1 MNSDPSRIDT
11 DPPPPPAPS
20 RFPGLLLGRRR
31 TIVVDARYQLR
42 VAGTAAGL
50 MLVGALLFAGA
61 IHLETVRLY
70 EIVSHHDP
78 DIARALQGQ
87 GSIDVLLMATIGV
100 ILTLGALLLALVET
114 HRVAGPAHSLRRALT
129 RIQAG
134 DYTTP
139 AQLRRGDRLDTLAT
153 SVNELRETLAKGT
166 AEEAELLESLADRIE
181 AAKDENEPAAIGAE
195 LRDQA
200 TRRRVRLGH

>member
-1 MNSDPSRIDT
+1 MNSESSRIDT
-11 DPPPPPAPS
+11 DPPPPAPL
-20 RFPGLLLGRRR
+20 RVLGLLLGRRR

-42 VAGTAAGL
+42 VASTAAGL
-50 MLVGALLFAGA
+50 MLVGALLFGGA
-61 IHLETVRLY
+61 IHLEILRLH

-78 DIARALQGQ
+78 DIARALQDQ
-87 GSIDVLLMATIGV
+87 GSIDVVLMAALGV
-100 ILTLGALLLALVET
+100 ALTLAALLLALVET
-114 HRVAGPAHSLRRALT
+114 HRVAGPAHSLRRALA

-139 AQLRRGDRLDTLAT
+139 AQLRRGDRLDTLAA

-166 AEEAELLESLADRIE
+166 AEEAELLENLADRVE
-181 AAKDENEPAAIGAE
+181 AAKDENEAAALGAE

-200 TRRRVRLGH
+200 ARKRVRLGG